1 MWQFVNVC
9 HICDRI
15 DRKAPERFFVQE
27 IKCSFSFSAL
37 LEAVFAAAR
46 SRRWIIKPII
56 NAMKLPFMV
65 YSTLCQRVQ
74 SKVNGLKGGKLT
86 VLTETVT
93 RKWTTVSVQQWVIL
107 SLTKV
112 LCRKVDGRER
122 SLQLIGILE
131 AVHFHQKYRQ
141 VEVFGLGSNLGYI
154 LKGRSDYKVLTRP
167 STLDTSEMLH
177 TFE

>member
-86 VLTETVT
+86 VLNGDGHEKVNCPSSNGWFWAKPRTLVQGPLQKSG
-93 RKWTTVSVQQWVIL
+93 RSWTITLTQRHSWGRPFLSKIPSNNSSRYLTYICVNHFLIHQQPKDKL
-107 SLTKV
+107 
-112 LCRKVDGRER
+112 
-122 SLQLIGILE
+122 
-131 AVHFHQKYRQ
+131 A
-141 VEVFGLGSNLGYI
+141 I
-154 LKGRSDYKVLTRP
+154 LKPRLMVQ
-167 STLDTSEMLH
+167 
-177 TFE
+177 

>member
-1 MWQFVNVC
+1 MQLKAKMTNKNRQKWCFVKFKIGIWLFINNLWHCETMTHMWQFVNVC

-74 SKVNGLKGGKLT
+74 SKVNGLKEGKLT
-86 VLTETVT
+86 VLHG
-93 RKWTTVSVQQWVIL
+93 
-107 SLTKV
+107 
-112 LCRKVDGRER
+112 DGHE
-122 SLQLIGILE
+122 
-131 AVHFHQKYRQ
+131 KM
-141 VEVFGLGSNLGYI
+141 
-154 LKGRSDYKVLTRP
+154 DYP
-167 STLDTSEMLH
+167 SRN
-177 TFE
+177 